1 MVTIER
7 IGTDVC
13 ALSGKEAEGVY
24 CSFEDGSFTNVFLSW
39 RSLKQLLNLKCK
51 QEAKE

>member
-1 MVTIER
+1 MVTIEKL
-7 IGTDVC
+7 GTDVD

-24 CSFEDGSFTNVFLSW
+24 CTFEDQSFSGFLSW
-39 RSLKQLLNLKCK
+39 KSLKQLLNLKSK